1 MLTARSERLSYEPGQ
16 RHDQSRREADC
27 FVPFPQTKKIY
38 LALLTV
44 CTRFVLTLIEADSP
58 PLQHTL
64 PQLYCT
70 VTQI

>member
-1 MLTARSERLSYEPGQ
+1 MLTARSERLSYKPGQ

-38 LALLTV
+38 LTPLTV
-44 CTRFVLTLIEADSP
+44 CTVFVLTLIEADCP
-58 PLQHTL
+58 PSTAPR

-70 VTQI
+70 VTQF